1 MIIFIII
8 IFSGRAGCKYL
19 RMRKNCGGVMWSRR
33 GSLCGVVEV
42 SKAGCS
48 SMQTGGEAIEKSA
61 RLVITRMREIDPM
74 RENLYLLNAVVRII
88 VMFFS
93 AS

>member
-1 MIIFIII
+1 
-8 IFSGRAGCKYL
+8 
-19 RMRKNCGGVMWSRR
+19 
-33 GSLCGVVEV
+33 
-42 SKAGCS
+42 
-48 SMQTGGEAIEKSA
+48 MQTGGEAIEKSA

-74 RENLYLLNAVVRII
+74 RENLYLLNAVIRII